1 VPHLCGS
8 CGRHCRTGAQHDCPY
23 CVRLDH
29 PFIGWRSEWR
39 PDRSSLGSLLTGD
52 RGFGIQRY
60 LRALLGEPSRVQRRC
75 AGLSSNVTWWH
86 GPRSLSS
93 GRVIM
98 GALPVAL
105 RGTALRH
112 APMGRYGFL
121 AAGQLV
127 GGISLNFSQGTLSVF
142 RLSFRA
148 ALQDLLLC
156 LQ

>member
-1 VPHLCGS
+1 
-8 CGRHCRTGAQHDCPY
+8 
-23 CVRLDH
+23 
-29 PFIGWRSEWR
+29 
-39 PDRSSLGSLLTGD
+39 
-52 RGFGIQRY
+52 
-60 LRALLGEPSRVQRRC
+60 
-75 AGLSSNVTWWH
+75 
-86 GPRSLSS
+86 
-93 GRVIM
+93 M